1 MEVKRCFYCTVESD
15 TLHSI
20 AAKFQTFWM
29 QIWSANYK
37 TMVRV

>member
-29 QIWSANYK
+29 QIWSANHE